1 VSVGHADGL
10 IKDRSEGV
18 EGDGIN
24 IGGGGKGSNPLA
36 VMDDSEISEGADDTD
51 V

>member
-1 VSVGHADGL
+1 VNEALEGDNTWRIDDSYEESVSVHGL

-24 IGGGGKGSNPLA
+24 IGGGGKGST
-36 VMDDSEISEGADDTD
+36 G
-51 V
+51 